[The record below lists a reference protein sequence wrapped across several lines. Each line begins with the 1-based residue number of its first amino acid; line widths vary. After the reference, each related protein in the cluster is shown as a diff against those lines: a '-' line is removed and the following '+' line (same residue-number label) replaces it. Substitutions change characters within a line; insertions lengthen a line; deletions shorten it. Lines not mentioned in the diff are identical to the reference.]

1 MINKQAQKQ
10 TKQTKKKSSE
20 YSQKPKDR
28 IIKSFKPAANGL
40 VSQKDTDENPL
51 LKVDLN
57 QDFHLEIGNLLND
70 PNFFISENYVS
81 FNKDDIASLKD
92 ENGNPVKP
100 DDDMMIILRYFEYV
114 IKAKFKVS
122 YILPLLLE
130 GQKTHDI
137 EFSEIIEAIEH
148 RLQLELQLKCPTF
161 ETINLIYAKYLYKI
175 RYNNEN

>member
-1 MINKQAQKQ
+1 MNRA
-10 TKQTKKKSSE
+10 KKEVKKE
-20 YSQKPKDR
+20 AKPKDR
-28 IIKSFKPAANGL
+28 IIKSFKPAANGT

-57 QDFHLEIGNLLND
+57 KDFHIEIGNFLND
-70 PNFFISENYVS
+70 PTIFIDGDYVS
-81 FNKDDIASLKD
+81 FDKGDLASLKD
-92 ENGNPVKP
+92 ENGDPVKP

-161 ETINLIYAKYLYKI
+161 ETINLLYAKYLYKI
-175 RYNNEN
+175 RYNHNED